1 MSKHARKRDCTEREN
16 ELLEAPDNKA
26 TVRAEQKPT
35 VTILKF
41 KRDFK
46 ISGQIGDV

>member
-1 MSKHARKRDCTEREN
+1 MSKHARKRDCNEIEN
-16 ELLEAPDNKA
+16 ELPEAPGNKA
-26 TVRAEQKPT
+26 TVKAEQKPE

-46 ISGQIGDV
+46 ISGRRIG